1 MHITQGVAFML
12 SHEAQNALINWEAAG
27 PRIIYASFKTKK
39 ENIKLNI
46 IQCYA
51 PTNDKDEET
60 TEDFYNKLQTLCDK
74 LKEKDMTILIGDL
87 NAKIGSDNSGYEEV
101 MGRQG
106 LGKMNENGEMLD
118 DFCAFNNMIIGGSVF
133 PHRRI
138 QKATWVSPDHR
149 TENQIDHICIGP
161 KFRRSMQDVRVQ
173 RGEMQPQTTMA
184 RLQFMISVIIVTGKV
199 FHCFC
204 L

>member
-1 MHITQGVAFML
+1 MRTMFETNKAAQIARERRAYNITVLGLCETRWTQSGQVRLNTGEMILYSGHEEEDAYHTEGVAFML

-27 PRIIYASFKTKK
+27 PRIICASFKTKK

-60 TEDFYNKLQTLCDK
+60 KDDFYNKLQTLCDK
-74 LKEKDMTILIGDL
+74 LKEKDMTILMGDL

-106 LGKMNENGEMLD
+106 LGKMNENGEMLA
-118 DFCAFNNMIIGGSVF
+118 DFCAFNNMII
-133 PHRRI
+133 
-138 QKATWVSPDHR
+138 
-149 TENQIDHICIGP
+149 
-161 KFRRSMQDVRVQ
+161 
-173 RGEMQPQTTMA
+173 
-184 RLQFMISVIIVTGKV
+184 
-199 FHCFC
+199 
-204 L
+204 